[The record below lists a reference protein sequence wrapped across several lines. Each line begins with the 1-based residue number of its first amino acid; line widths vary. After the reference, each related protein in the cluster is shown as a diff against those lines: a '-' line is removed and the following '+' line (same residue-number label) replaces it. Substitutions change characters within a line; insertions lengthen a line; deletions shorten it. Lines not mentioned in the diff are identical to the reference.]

1 MIRNGNGFSGLEKGI
16 LIGGVL
22 GAAAALLFA
31 PRSGMELGSDIPKE
45 GGRIRHMHLPLST
58 TRVEKISE
66 TERPVKPR
74 IGWRVMFYLASALAM
89 FADLRIKKT

>member
-22 GAAAALLFA
+22 GAAATLLFA
-31 PRSGMELGSDIPKE
+31 SRSGMELGNDIPKE
-45 GGRIRHMHLPLST
+45 SGRIRHLHLPLST

-66 TERPVKPR
+66 TEKPVMPR
-74 IGWRVMFYLASALAM
+74 IGWRVIFYLASALAM